1 MRGEHQIWLIAGDC
15 WLPRPTA
22 ASSTNL
28 TIVRIPKGPPS
39 VGTGN
44 AKYEHVQAKF
54 HLWELPYERIAYYD
68 LDVEVKRPVSR
79 CAELCPPHADMCAV
93 RDPVATWPVRSKTYF
108 NSGVFVMTPSKG
120 VARALKR
127 MGADRRQFADQD
139 TMNEYFN
146 TWYHLPKEC
155 NWLHHKENRPSAR
168 SDSDVLA
175 VHLGGH

>member
-1 MRGEHQIWLIAGDC
+1 MWLIAGDC
-15 WLPRPTA
+15 RLSRPTG
-22 ASSTNL
+22 ASFQNI
-28 TIVRIPKGPPS
+28 TIVRIPKGPRS
-39 VGTGN
+39 VGTG
-44 AKYEHVQAKF
+44 AEKYEHVQAKF

-79 CAELCPPHADMCAV
+79 CAELCPPDADMCAV

-127 MGADRRQFADQD
+127 LGADHRKFAEQD

-146 TWYHLPKEC
+146 TGRTWYHLPKEC
-155 NWLHHKENRPSAR
+155 NWLHHEENRLSAR
-168 SDSDVLA
+168 SDSDVFA
-175 VHLGGH
+175 VHLAGQ